1 MRSLLLL
8 FTLLFISCSVDDGKP
23 SGILYEYDLEHPMMV
38 KIKSEE
44 NEVALGTNES
54 YVKFSES
61 PKMNVNFTYT
71 FSISKNEVTRK
82 EYAELMGG
90 KYKSIKDSGDIP
102 QVNVTYFD
110 AVLYANARSLSEG
123 FDTAYTYSSAIFDA
137 NGNCTKLIDFEFLPS
152 EFDTVSKSE
161 LNEYV
166 NKALNLPAKNT

>member
-90 KYKSIKDSGDIP
+90 KY
-102 QVNVTYFD
+102 
-110 AVLYANARSLSEG
+110 
-123 FDTAYTYSSAIFDA
+123 
-137 NGNCTKLIDFEFLPS
+137 
-152 EFDTVSKSE
+152 
-161 LNEYV
+161 
-166 NKALNLPAKNT
+166 